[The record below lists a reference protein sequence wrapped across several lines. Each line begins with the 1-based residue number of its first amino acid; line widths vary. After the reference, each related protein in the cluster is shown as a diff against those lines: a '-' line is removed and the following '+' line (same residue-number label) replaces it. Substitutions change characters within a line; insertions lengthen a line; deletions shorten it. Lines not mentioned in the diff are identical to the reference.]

1 MSPFQ
6 LVGLLFA
13 GGVVGLLVLGVVRR
27 RVRLRTAAPWIAIW
41 GLVAAALV
49 FPESASVVAR
59 RIGVTRGADLVSYVG
74 VIGSLAGFLWVSVR
88 LRQQNRAIT
97 LLVRDLALADPI
109 RGDSAE
115 PEPEF
120 PV

>member
-1 MSPFQ
+1 
-6 LVGLLFA
+6 
-13 GGVVGLLVLGVVRR
+13 VVRR

-49 FPESASVVAR
+49 FPESASIVAR

-109 RGDSAE
+109 RGDGAE
-115 PEPEF
+115 PEPELPF
-120 PV
+120 